1 MYIFEF
7 DYTLDKND
15 LSNIWQNVAPTQ
27 TGNYRK
33 VSIQESSTAHEL
45 MDTELLSEANL
56 LENENLGWMLFKV
69 KQRSQANYYDF
80 VAPQYG
86 ETVPKFHGTIIDS
99 SKTSKFSSDDSA
111 TGYPIAFNWPY
122 DYLSFV
128 ELVKMDVE
136 ILLKPSEET
145 EEQQIITEIIT
156 DIEKEA
162 ISRDVEEPAQS
173 KTGGKRSSQNSKS
186 KTMSRSANNKKQTK
200 RTSKSKSN
208 SKKGGNY

>member
-1 MYIFEF
+1 
-7 DYTLDKND
+7 
-15 LSNIWQNVAPTQ
+15 
-27 TGNYRK
+27 
-33 VSIQESSTAHEL
+33 
-45 MDTELLSEANL
+45 L

-99 SKTSKFSSDDSA
+99 SKTSRFSSDDST

-136 ILLKPSEET
+136 VLLKPSEET
-145 EEQQIITEIIT
+145 EEQQLIT
-156 DIEKEA
+156 DMEKQA
-162 ISRDVEEPAQS
+162 ISRDVEEPTQS
-173 KTGGKRSSQNSKS
+173 KTDGKRSSQNSKS